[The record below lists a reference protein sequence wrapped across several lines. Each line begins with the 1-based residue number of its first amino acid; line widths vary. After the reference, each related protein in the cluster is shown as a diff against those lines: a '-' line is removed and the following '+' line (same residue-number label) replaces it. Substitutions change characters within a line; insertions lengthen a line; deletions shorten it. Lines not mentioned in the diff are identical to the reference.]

1 MRKSLPLVVLFAT
14 AALVPVACG
23 KAPAVPSL
31 TLDAGFA
38 FDGGALAT
46 ADGGDAAAPIGSAP
60 ASAAPSGSASAAPSG
75 SASAAASASASA
87 SAAAAALAG
96 PALDAAID
104 LAMAA
109 DAPKD
114 APAMAAEGQPGRATL
129 AEGGHTSL
137 IVTLQPGRC
146 YTVIAMSAPLQVAE
160 LGVTLYALPLNMEA
174 GRSAAT
180 DKNPAVLG
188 KGKTPTCPISPIP
201 MPYKVDVV
209 AKKGAGRVSVQ
220 LFSKAK

>member
-23 KAPAVPSL
+23 KAPTVPSV

-38 FDGGALAT
+38 FDGSDGGALAMG
-46 ADGGDAAAPIGSAP
+46 DGGDAAAPVGSA
-60 ASAAPSGSASAAPSG
+60 SASAAPSG
-75 SASAAASASASA
+75 SASAAASAAASA

-109 DAPKD
+109 TAPKD
-114 APAMAAEGQPGRATL
+114 APGMAAEGQPGRATL

-188 KGKTPTCPISPIP
+188 RGKTPTCPISPIP

-220 LFSKAK
+220 VFSKAK

>member
-23 KAPAVPSL
+23 KAPAVPSV

-38 FDGGALAT
+38 SDGSDGGALAT
-46 ADGGDAAAPIGSAP
+46 ADGGDAAAPV
-60 ASAAPSGSASAAPSG
+60 GSASAAPSG
-75 SASAAASASASA
+75 SASAAASAAASA

-109 DAPKD
+109 AAPKD
-114 APAMAAEGQPGRATL
+114 APGMAAEGQPGRATL

-137 IVTLQPGRC
+137 IVTMQPGRC

-174 GRSAAT
+174 GRSGAT

-220 LFSKAK
+220 VFSKAK